1 MEKLNEEQFAFA
13 EVRFT
18 NQRPAGLK
26 DQKVYKPVFA
36 HKSMWKMKCEVGCE
50 VGSEVEREVER
61 FWERFCPRCGREVSY
76 VERQVKGSQT
86 YYYAV
91 HYFGYE
97 VVNGKVKKKV
107 KKCYLG
113 PREYEYVEKL
123 HSLGLAG
130 LIDRERFRRYLKELL
145 DSTEMDLKE
154 LLEVVRELATRALEE
169 VEELD
174 SARARELLE
183 EARAVWGLLG
193 KVYHKLYEKH
203 LVARF
208 SRKGLREDLVR

>member
-1 MEKLNEEQFAFA
+1 
-13 EVRFT
+13 
-18 NQRPAGLK
+18 
-26 DQKVYKPVFA
+26 
-36 HKSMWKMKCEVGCE
+36 
-50 VGSEVEREVER
+50 VGSEVERLWEREVER
-61 FWERFCPRCGREVSY
+61 LCPRCGRRFSY
-76 VERQVKGSQT
+76 IERREARGRE
-86 YYYAV
+86 YFYAV

-97 VVNGKVKKKV
+97 VVDGKVKKKV

>member
-1 MEKLNEEQFAFA
+1 MRSEE
-13 EVRFT
+13 
-18 NQRPAGLK
+18 
-26 DQKVYKPVFA
+26 
-36 HKSMWKMKCEVGCE
+36 
-50 VGSEVEREVER
+50 ER

-86 YYYAV
+86 YFYAV
-91 HYFGYE
+91 HYMGYE
-97 VVNGKVKKKV
+97 RVGLKIKKKV

-123 HSLGLAG
+123 HNLGLAG
-130 LIDRERFRRYLKELL
+130 LVDRERFRRYLKELL
-145 DSTEMDLKE
+145 DSMEVGLRE
-154 LLEVVRELATRALEE
+154 LLELVRELAERALEE
-169 VEELD
+169 VEDVEP
-174 SARARELLE
+174 AKARELSE